1 MFLYFQTLLLLVH
14 AAPTKVLVH
23 FCFSGCLSYL
33 VAAVICASFLTRC
46 AGGLKTVT
54 SQRHGWQPP
63 GALRFSTAW
72 THGGRHF
79 SQCSESFFEHDGFNE
94 QSWGVQIGCARVH
107 CCPLGQ
113 SSPSQ
118 RKSAGIWYVVLEI
131 RCTERIGVGSI
142 GVKAVSFFTGLAS
155 EGDGVDGTRW
165 KNWELR
171 GFCAS
176 ENDSALESLGDGW
189 KLSLSIGD
197 SAYFKDLP
205 FGTYTRRWDDDMV
218 TLGRTILALAPLSSE
233 FRCMNESRWGH
244 ATPRMVQHRIARN
257 NIFIKPVCQCTTST
271 WWVSACTF
279 NHTFTAAAAAKINEP
294 FARFLCDS
302 LHQTPKKA
310 KTFEITEL
318 FVYFKVLGILPR
330 T

>member
-1 MFLYFQTLLLLVH
+1 M
-14 AAPTKVLVH
+14 
-23 FCFSGCLSYL
+23 
-33 VAAVICASFLTRC
+33 
-46 AGGLKTVT
+46 
-54 SQRHGWQPP
+54 
-63 GALRFSTAW
+63 
-72 THGGRHF
+72 
-79 SQCSESFFEHDGFNE
+79 
-94 QSWGVQIGCARVH
+94 
-107 CCPLGQ
+107 
-113 SSPSQ
+113 
-118 RKSAGIWYVVLEI
+118 LEI

-189 KLSLSIGD
+189 KLSLRIGD

-257 NIFIKPVCQCTTST
+257 NIFVKPVCQCTTST
-271 WWVSACTF
+271 WWASACTF
-279 NHTFTAAAAAKINEP
+279 NHTFTAAAAAAKINEP

-302 LHQTPKKA
+302 LHYSRWTRPPKRQKPSKSPNYLFTSRYSVSYLVRSVFSNEKSDQFSALLGEPEAGPIKWDRLWRTVHTILLWCENFRLNCEGSTRQLREWYTVA
-310 KTFEITEL
+310 KDRCDEQSQAMTTSHGSYGGSIAVVISPLE
-318 FVYFKVLGILPR
+318 VLASGLSIR
-330 T
+330 DSV